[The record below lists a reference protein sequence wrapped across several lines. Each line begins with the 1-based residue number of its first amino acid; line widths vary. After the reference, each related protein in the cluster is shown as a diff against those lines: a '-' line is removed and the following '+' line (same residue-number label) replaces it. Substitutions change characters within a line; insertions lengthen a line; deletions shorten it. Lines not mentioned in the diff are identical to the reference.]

1 MTERL
6 LTKPPIEFAE
16 RSEWADPVQET
27 SPREAGGYQNVFGRT
42 ILFARFYEV
51 RNQPFPRKFCAE
63 LATIVA
69 LAEPGRTRALEVL
82 NRRIFADMTHL
93 LFAAVQSEPDRA
105 ATDGVDPERGIDELI
120 AFLRR
125 ESPYFAMWTRYSEHH
140 DAEPGVGSW
149 EVFLA
154 EMQLASPHIDIEFAH
169 LTSHLGKLLHQ
180 YRTHRLALPSHLF
193 SRVWFL
199 HYLHGAERIV
209 QTRAVVQE
217 LTEAI
222 QPCAFA

>member
-16 RSEWADPVQET
+16 RSEWADPVQGT
-27 SPREAGGYQNVFGRT
+27 SPREDAGYQHALGRT

-63 LATIVA
+63 LVTIVA
-69 LAEPGRTRALEVL
+69 LAEPGRTRALEAL
-82 NRRIFADMTHL
+82 NRRIFANITQF
-93 LFAAVQSEPDRA
+93 LFAAVPSEQDRA
-105 ATDGVDPERGIDELI
+105 ATDGVDPELGIDELI
-120 AFLRR
+120 AFLLHQN
-125 ESPYFAMWTRYSEHH
+125 PYFAMWMRYSEHH
-140 DAEPGVGSW
+140 DRQPGVRSW
-149 EVFLA
+149 EAFLA
-154 EMQLASPHIDIEFAH
+154 QMHLASPHIDMEFAQ
-169 LTSHLGKLLHQ
+169 LTSQLGQLLHQ
-180 YRTHRLALPSHLF
+180 YRAHRLALPSHLF

-199 HYLHGAERIV
+199 HYLLGAERIV

>member
-16 RSEWADPVQET
+16 RSEWADPVRET
-27 SPREAGGYQNVFGRT
+27 SPREDAGYQNAFART
-42 ILFARFYEV
+42 ILFVRFYEV
-51 RNQPFPRKFCAE
+51 RNRPFPRKFCTE

-82 NRRIFADMTHL
+82 NRRIFADMTHFL
-93 LFAAVQSEPDRA
+93 LAAVQQESDRA
-105 ATDGVDPERGIDELI
+105 ATRGVDPEPGTDELI
-120 AFLRR
+120 AFLLHQN
-125 ESPYFAMWTRYSEHH
+125 PYFAMWTRFSEYH
-140 DAEPGVGSW
+140 DGRPGARSW

-154 EMQLASPHIDIEFAH
+154 ETQLASPHIDIEFAQ
-169 LTSHLGKLLHQ
+169 LMSQLGKLLHQ
-180 YRTHRLALPSHLF
+180 YRTHRLALPPHLF